1 MNGDGYMK
9 YDFGSIGELAGSING
24 RVQAIQ
30 TLVEDLR
37 SKVDGLSSLYEGA
50 SASGFQQTRTEWN
63 NAAND
68 LNAVLARIAV
78 AVNKTN
84 EDAQATERSNTGRWS

>member
-1 MNGDGYMK
+1 MNGDGYMR
-9 YDFGSIGELAGSING
+9 YDFNAIGELAGSING

-37 SKVDGLSSLYEGA
+37 AKVDNLSSMYEGA
-50 SASGFQQTRTEWN
+50 ASAGFQQTRTTWN
-63 NAAND
+63 SAAD
-68 LNAVLARIAV
+68 SLNAVLARIAV

-84 EDAQATERSNTGRWS
+84 EDAQNTERLNTGRWG